1 MLAQNDNVIEETC
14 ETVYKLNQDKEVRYL
29 CEMREEGQ
37 RILRTYQYLLKEKED
52 ALAESTA
59 TIAAKSSRQSNQT
72 SLTIPRYLHSHTSV
86 KIFKRCCSMCYHEHD
101 FMLRQFF
108 QRLMNHFLTLNI

>member
-29 CEMREEGQ
+29 FEMREEGQ

-52 ALAESTA
+52 ALAESAA
-59 TIAAKSSRQSNQT
+59 TIAALQDQIKSLQNQVD
-72 SLTIPRYLHSHTSV
+72 SLTKQV
-86 KIFKRCCSMCYHEHD
+86 
-101 FMLRQFF
+101 
-108 QRLMNHFLTLNI
+108 

>member
-37 RILRTYQYLLKEKED
+37 RILRTYQSLLKASET

-59 TIAAKSSRQSNQT
+59 ALAERDAKLAEKDALIA
-72 SLTIPRYLHSHTSV
+72 SLQAQL
-86 KIFKRCCSMCYHEHD
+86 EA
-101 FMLRQFF
+101 Q
-108 QRLMNHFLTLNI
+108 QQ

>member
-37 RILRTYQYLLKEKED
+37 RILRTYQYLLKE
-52 ALAESTA
+52 
-59 TIAAKSSRQSNQT
+59 
-72 SLTIPRYLHSHTSV
+72 
-86 KIFKRCCSMCYHEHD
+86 
-101 FMLRQFF
+101 
-108 QRLMNHFLTLNI
+108 